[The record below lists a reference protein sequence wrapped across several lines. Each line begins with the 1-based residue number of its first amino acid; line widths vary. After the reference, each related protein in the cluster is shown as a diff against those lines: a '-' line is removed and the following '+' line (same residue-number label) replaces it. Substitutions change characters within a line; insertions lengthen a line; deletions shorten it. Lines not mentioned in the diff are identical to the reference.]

1 MIKDLDFIVLD
12 HVIEP
17 LEWLYDG
24 DDHVVLED

>member
-1 MIKDLDFIVLD
+1 MIKDLDFTVLD